1 MQAKPFY
8 ASKTMW
14 ANLIGGAVTIGSV
27 FGLDLGL
34 DAAAQAQLVAGI
46 MVVVNLVLRLVT
58 KSKIGKPNPPG
69 SLLPV
74 LLLFVFVA

>member
-1 MQAKPFY
+1 MESKPWY

-34 DAAAQAQLVAGI
+34 TPEAQAQLVAGI
-46 MVVVNLVLRLVT
+46 VVAVNIVLRFVT
-58 KSKIGKPNPPG
+58 KRPI
-69 SLLPV
+69 
-74 LLLFVFVA
+74 A